1 MCILIYRPF
10 SYPLSTLILF
20 GKHMFIVHWQVQGY
34 LQRRRKRQFSQ
45 RENKGESEVETSRKQ
60 KVSHHYTQ

>member
-10 SYPLSTLILF
+10 SSPLSTLILF

-34 LQRRRKRQFSQ
+34 LQKRRKHQFSQ
-45 RENKGESEVETSRKQ
+45 RENKKESEDETNIND
-60 KVSHHYTQ
+60 